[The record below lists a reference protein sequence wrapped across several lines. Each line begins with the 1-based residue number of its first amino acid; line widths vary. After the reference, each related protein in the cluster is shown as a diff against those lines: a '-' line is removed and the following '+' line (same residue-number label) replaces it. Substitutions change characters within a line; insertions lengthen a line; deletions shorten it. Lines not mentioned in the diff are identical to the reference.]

1 MSSAPLEKTGL
12 RPTTEAPEL
21 ASSDR
26 ALNDLDYGWHGSN
39 RVELL
44 ENGEAYFPK
53 VFEALR
59 QASNEILLETFILFE
74 DKVGNELQQILI
86 EAAQRGVRVTVS
98 LDGFGCGEVASE
110 FLLAMCDAGV
120 QLQLFDPA
128 PRRLGIRTNWF
139 RRLHRK
145 IVVVDGTLAFIGGI
159 NFSADHLADFGPEAK
174 QDYAVLIEGPAVVD
188 IHHFVLVQ
196 NGRRARAR
204 YGWRRRK
211 RQRME
216 LALNGHGGQVRLV
229 YRDNR
234 DHPRDIEDAYLQAL
248 RSARQ
253 RVVIANAYFFPG
265 YHLLR
270 EIRNAA
276 RRGVEVRLILQGQP
290 DMRVAKLAA
299 RQTYDYLQ
307 KSGVVIYEYCDRPL
321 HGKVALVDGDWST
334 VGSSNLDPLSLSL
347 NLEANVLI
355 RDQAFN
361 RELFERLDQL
371 SHEHCTVM
379 PVNPSPR
386 GLLWRMTIGF
396 LVFHC
401 LRHFPAWAG
410 WLPAHKAR
418 LQPFTAPTQPAGEP
432 HEPP

>member
-12 RPTTEAPEL
+12 RPTTETPGPAL
-21 ASSDR
+21 SDP
-26 ALNDLDYGWHGSN
+26 ALCDLDYGWHGSN

-59 QASNEILLETFILFE
+59 QAKHEILLETFILFE

-145 IVVVDGTLAFIGGI
+145 IVVVDGAIAFIGGI

-216 LALNGHGGQVRLV
+216 LALNDHGGQVRLV

-248 RSARQ
+248 RSARR

-321 HGKVALVDGDWST
+321 HGKVALVDEDWST

-355 RDQAFN
+355 RDRAFN